1 MHYIFKRTLIITAVV
16 FLAAIFIANISGSH
30 HAHQVK
36 HQQAVAARTEKKQVK
51 HQKSQST
58 VMRTPIDYNKPSETK
73 PYPKLSQYPGFWIK
87 VSTKRQRVYIMSK
100 SNKIL
105 YTMYCSSGN
114 LKSKNT
120 ASPTGTYHIQAER
133 GDYFYSSSEHEGALN
148 YVSWHDHGVYMF
160 HSVPVD
166 QNRHVIKSEAQKL
179 GKTSA
184 SHGCIRLSFPDS
196 HWICHHV
203 PEGTKVVIVND

>member
-16 FLAAIFIANISGSH
+16 FLVAIFIANISGSH
-30 HAHQVK
+30 HAREIK
-36 HQQAVAARTEKKQVK
+36 REQAVAVKTQKKHANRHEHK
-51 HQKSQST
+51 NS

-73 PYPKLSQYPGFWIK
+73 PYPDVNKYPGFWVK

-100 SNKIL
+100 SNKVL

-133 GDYFYSSSEHEGALN
+133 GDYFYSASEHEGALN
-148 YVSWHDHGVYMF
+148 YVSWLDHGVYMF

-166 QNRHVIKSEAQKL
+166 QNRHVIKSEAKKL
-179 GKTSA
+179 GKSSG

-196 HWICHHV
+196 RWMNHNL
-203 PEGTKVVIVND
+203 PEGTKVVIEND

>member
-16 FLAAIFIANISGSH
+16 FVFAIAVANVTGHH
-30 HAHQVK
+30 HAQQLRRQEAAVK
-36 HQQAVAARTEKKQVK
+36 VQKKRTIHHKK
-51 HQKSQST
+51 S
-58 VMRTPIDYNKPSETK
+58 VMRTPINYNKPSETK
-73 PYPKLSQYPGFWIK
+73 PYPNLQKYPGFWIR

-100 SNKIL
+100 ANKVL

-114 LKSKNT
+114 LKSKDT
-120 ASPTGTYHIQAER
+120 ASPTGTYHIQPER
-133 GDYFYSSSEHEGALN
+133 GDFFYSASEHEGALN

-166 QNRHVIKSEAQKL
+166 QNRHVIKSEAKKL

-196 HWICHHV
+196 HWISHNV
-203 PEGTKVVIVND
+203 PEGTKVVIQND

>member
-1 MHYIFKRTLIITAVV
+1 MHYIFKRTLIITVVV
-16 FLAAIFIANISGSH
+16 FLAAIVVANVSGSH
-30 HAHQVK
+30 HARQVK
-36 HQQAVAARTEKKQVK
+36 REQAVAVRAQKKRAHATK
-51 HQKSQST
+51 KSS

-73 PYPKLSQYPGFWIK
+73 PYPNLSKYPGFWIR

-100 SNKIL
+100 ANKVL

-133 GDYFYSSSEHEGALN
+133 GDFFYSASEHEGALN
-148 YVSWHDHGVYMF
+148 YVSWRDHGVYMF

-166 QNRHVIKSEAQKL
+166 QNRHVIKSEAEKL

-196 HWICHHV
+196 HWISHNV
-203 PEGTKVVIVND
+203 PEGTKVVIEND